1 MKIADKFTLSR
12 IILSPFFFALY
23 FLPIWTNFPAV
34 VSAWI
39 LIPLWSFMEF
49 SDFLDGFFARKMN
62 AVSDFGKLFDP
73 FADVLVHLT
82 TFCCFVISGYMPGLI
97 FMLILYRE
105 FGMNFVR
112 LMAVKK
118 GVAIGARKG
127 GKFKT
132 VLYVVA
138 TFYCLTVESCARLG
152 IDVSAAA
159 TGLDVCRMAL
169 FGLCLCAAYASF
181 FDYLVHFWSLLR
193 NNAQQE
199 KNEEIFKKS

>member
-23 FLPIWTNFPAV
+23 FLPTWTNFPAV
-34 VSAWI
+34 ASVCI
-39 LIPLWSFMEF
+39 IIPLLAFMEF
-49 SDFLDGFFARKMN
+49 TDFLDGFFARKMN

-112 LMAVKK
+112 LMAAQK

-138 TFYCLTVESCARLG
+138 TFYCLAIESCTRLG
-152 IDVSAAA
+152 IDISVAT

-181 FDYLVHFWSLLR
+181 LDYLIHFGSLLR
-193 NNAQQE
+193 DKNQQ
-199 KNEEIFKKS
+199 

>member
-12 IILSPFFFALY
+12 IILSPFFFVLY
-23 FLPIWTNFPAV
+23 FLPTWTNFSAV
-34 VSAWI
+34 VSVWI
-39 LIPLWSFMEF
+39 IIPLLAFMEF
-49 SDFLDGFFARKMN
+49 TDFLDGFFARKMN

-82 TFCCFVISGYMPGLI
+82 TFCCFVVSGYMPGLV

-127 GKFKT
+127 GKLKT
-132 VLYVVA
+132 VLYVVT
-138 TFYCLTVESCARLG
+138 TFYCLAIESCARLG
-152 IDVSAAA
+152 IDISSAA
-159 TGLDVCRMAL
+159 TGVNASRVVL
-169 FGLCLCAAYASF
+169 FGLCLVAAYASF
-181 FDYLVHFWSLLR
+181 VDYLVHFGSLLKSR
-193 NNAQQE
+193 NE
-199 KNEEIFKKS
+199 